1 MLLLDRMGRRDEA
14 KQIAA
19 EVVKRLE
26 RSPPFVRKQQAE
38 WLSRARSY
46 LKA

>member
-1 MLLLDRMGRRDEA
+1 MALLDRMGRAAEA

-26 RSPPFVRKQQAE
+26 SRPRFVRKQQAK
-38 WLSRARSY
+38 WLSRAKAY